1 MLLITFSAIFLLCG
15 CSFLNG
21 FRSIRFHSNIKLP
34 TKPTQSGDMVSKKI
48 AFDHSKSL
56 TRLFSNLPASVNDE
70 DDSNSIRSFYS
81 KIKKIEDEIANL
93 NIELSDTT
101 NEQERILI
109 RQEMLLIEQQ
119 RTLIREQI
127 VEQGKQL
134 SELIARL
141 STGEFIQTSQ

>member
-34 TKPTQSGDMVSKKI
+34 TKPTQSGDMVSKKF
-48 AFDHSKSL
+48 ALDTNTL

-109 RQEMLLIEQQ
+109 RQEMLLIEQE
-119 RTLIREQI
+119 RTLIREHI

-134 SELIARL
+134 SELVTRL
-141 STGEFIQTSQ
+141 STGEFIQTS